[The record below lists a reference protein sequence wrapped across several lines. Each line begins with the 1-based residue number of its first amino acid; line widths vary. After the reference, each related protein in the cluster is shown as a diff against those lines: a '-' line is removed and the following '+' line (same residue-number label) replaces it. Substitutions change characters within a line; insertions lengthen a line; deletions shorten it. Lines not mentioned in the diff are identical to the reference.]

1 MSKMLKLII
10 SGCNGRMGQAVA
22 AACST
27 DEGITVVAGFDINT
41 VKLSDFPVYSD
52 PMEFGGRADVV
63 VDFSNPAAL
72 TSLLSYCVGR
82 SLPLV
87 VCTTGYSEDQLS
99 MIESASKT
107 IPIFKSANMSIGINL
122 LVGLVKK
129 AAEALGEDFDIEI
142 VERHHNKKIDAPSG
156 TALMLADAAA
166 EGLASSPE
174 YIYERHNVRKAR
186 SKNEIGI
193 SAVRGGT
200 IPGEHEVI
208 FAGSNEVIEFK
219 HTVYSREI
227 LASGG
232 VRAAKFLAAQIEAK
246 IYNMNDILFGS

>member
-1 MSKMLKLII
+1 MLKLII
-10 SGCNGRMGQAVA
+10 SGCNGRMGQALA
-22 AACST
+22 AACRA
-27 DEGITVVAGFDINT
+27 DDGVTVVAGLDINA

-52 PMEFGGRADVV
+52 PMEFGGSADVV

-72 TSLLSYCVGR
+72 PSLLSYCLGR

-87 VCTTGYSEDQLS
+87 ICTTGYSEDQLA
-99 MIESASKT
+99 MIESAAKT
-107 IPIFKSANMSIGINL
+107 IPVFRSANMSIGINL
-122 LVGLVKK
+122 LMGLVKK

-174 YIYERHNVRKAR
+174 YIYERNSVRKER
-186 SKNEIGI
+186 GKNEIGI

-219 HTVYSREI
+219 HTIYSREV
-227 LASGG
+227 LASGA
-232 VRAAKFLAAQIEAK
+232 VRAAKYLKDQIEPR
-246 IYNMNDILFGS
+246 IYNMTDVLFGK